1 MSVVTRGHGRL
12 AKQRVSLTNLPPD
25 VAMIVNDVPPAGGAN
40 TAVNDATSGDGKW
53 TKDEPDF
60 DTYQVSFL
68 FKPFINLLVFSK
80 SSPGIGAKR

>member
-40 TAVNDATSGDGKW
+40 TAANDASSGDGKW

-60 DTYQVSFL
+60 DTYQVSCLLNHYQFSI
-68 FKPFINLLVFSK
+68 FKKLSRKV
-80 SSPGIGAKR
+80 AKQ

>member
-40 TAVNDATSGDGKW
+40 TAANDTNSGDGKW

-60 DTYQVSFL
+60 DTYQVSF
-68 FKPFINLLVFSK
+68 I
-80 SSPGIGAKR
+80 PGFF